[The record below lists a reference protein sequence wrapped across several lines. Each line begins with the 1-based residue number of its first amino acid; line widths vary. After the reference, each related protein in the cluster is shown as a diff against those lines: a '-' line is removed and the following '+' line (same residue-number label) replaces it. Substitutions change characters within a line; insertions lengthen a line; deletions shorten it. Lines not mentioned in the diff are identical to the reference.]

1 MTTATKA
8 DRDRWAL
15 FRHTGCIVTRLKFG
29 VYNDYDVHH
38 LVEGGRRLG
47 HQYTIPLNPW
57 YHRGVPPMDMSTDEA
72 EAFYGPSLA
81 RNKRA
86 FVAAFGTERK
96 LLETVESMLYVI
108 RTGDAAA

>member
-8 DRDRWAL
+8 DRERWQL
-15 FRHTGCIVTRLKFG
+15 FRHIGCIVTRHKFG

-57 YHRGVPPMDMSTDEA
+57 YHRGVPPMEMTMAEA
-72 EAFYGPSLA
+72 EDFYGPSLA

-86 FVAAFGTERK
+86 FVAKFGTERK
-96 LLETVESMLYVI
+96 LLETVETMLYVI
-108 RTGDAAA
+108 RTGDVAA

>member
-57 YHRGVPPMDMSTDEA
+57 YHRGVPPTDMTVADA
-72 EAFYGPSLA
+72 EEFYGPSLA

-86 FVAAFGTERK
+86 FAAAFKTERE
-96 LLETVESMLYVI
+96 LLEIVDAMLYVI
-108 RTGDAAA
+108 RTGDVAA